1 MKGIGKVVAISASD
15 AFSVAVLA
23 DGTVFAWGSDGSGSL
38 GRPPWNGGGN
48 ANPLPRLVPG
58 VAGAR
63 AVSASISVMIL
74 TQTGTVISWGF
85 NGYGNLGQGTATG
98 TVGLPPAVIKG
109 LTGVESVTTRWARGI
124 AVLDDGRIFNWG
136 TVRPWVS
143 LDGGSGGGSPSPI
156 LLSVDGL
163 ENP

>member
-1 MKGIGKVVAISASD
+1 
-15 AFSVAVLA
+15 
-23 DGTVFAWGSDGSGSL
+23 
-38 GRPPWNGGGN
+38 
-48 ANPLPRLVPG
+48 
-58 VAGAR
+58 
-63 AVSASISVMIL
+63 MIL

-85 NGYGNLGQGTATG
+85 NGYGNLGQGTTTG

-156 LLSVDGL
+156 LLSVDGPGGKMRGTTL
-163 ENP
+163 EPLHKAVPRAAANDPVLYELLALVDALRDGRVRERQIAERELTARLRRLLRG